1 MRALRTVVRDV
12 VINGVVGSY
21 ALPRGLR
28 WRVLRLL
35 GMDVQRSSINA
46 HVFLGGR
53 RISIGRDCFV
63 NYGVFIDNAAPVR
76 IGDRVS
82 FGQGVRLVTGTH
94 ELGTT
99 DRRAGPY
106 TSEPVVIED
115 GAWIGA
121 YATVLPGVTVGRGSL
136 VAAGAL
142 VTRDVPPDTLVA
154 GVPAAA
160 VRALPPLTDES
171 TARTAQDL
179 LEEGPAPGA
188 RDQR

>member
-12 VINGVVGSY
+12 VLNGIVGSY

-28 WRVLRLL
+28 WRALRLL

-46 HVFLGGR
+46 RVFLGGR
-53 RISIGRDCFV
+53 RISIGRDCFI

-106 TSEPVVIED
+106 TSAAVVVED
-115 GAWIGA
+115 GAWLGA

-154 GVPAAA
+154 GIPAAV
-160 VRALPPLTDES
+160 VRGLPPLEDG
-171 TARTAQDL
+171 RTGRAAEDL
-179 LEEGPAPGA
+179 LPDVSGAVA
-188 RDQR
+188 RDR